1 MAKRLSRRVLAEYF
15 VRSLQDG
22 VSEQTLVTQ
31 LAGYLVATRRTKEST
46 LVIRDIEMLLGDNGM
61 VVGTITS
68 AFALDA
74 ATKQAIE
81 QEIKARTNATRIAL
95 SEEVDASVIGGYKI
109 HIPGKQLD
117 RTIATQLTTLKTHAR
132 KV

>member
-1 MAKRLSRRVLAEYF
+1 VAKRLSRRVLAEYF

-22 VSEQTLVTQ
+22 LSEEGLVAQ

-46 LVIRDIEMLLGDNGM
+46 LIIRDIEMLLGDHGM

-68 AFALDA
+68 AFALDT

-81 QEIKARTNATRIAL
+81 AHIKSETNATRVAL
-95 SEEVDASVIGGYKI
+95 AEHTDPSVIGGYRI
-109 HIPGKQLD
+109 NIPGKALD